1 MISEPFDAAKNSN
14 MKEFTKDNLKVKIF
28 ETRTQMGAAAAREV
42 SSKIAELLKVKEYIN
57 IVFAAAP
64 SQNDFLASLNE
75 EKVDWN
81 RINAFHMDEYVGLEK
96 GAPQLFGNY
105 LKEKLFG
112 KVTFREVHYLNG
124 NADNPDQECERYSG
138 LLERYPTD
146 IVILGIGENTHL
158 AFNDPHV
165 AFFDDPEIV
174 KIVDLDEKNR
184 MQQVDPKDDICF
196 NNISEVPT
204 HAITLT
210 VPALFKADYSYAIVP
225 GPKKA
230 DAIYHTLNSE
240 VRERYPS
247 TIIRRHKNAVLY
259 LDKDSAAKL

>member
-1 MISEPFDAAKNSN
+1 
-14 MKEFTKDNLKVKIF
+14 MKEIVRDNLKVKIF
-28 ETRTQMGAAAAREV
+28 ETRSLMGAAAAWAV
-42 SSKIAELLKVKEYIN
+42 SEKISELLKTKEYVN

-64 SQNDFLASLNE
+64 SQNDFLASLKE

-81 RINAFHMDEYVGLEK
+81 RINAFHMDEYVGLDID
-96 GAPQLFGNY
+96 APQLFGNY
-105 LKEKLFG
+105 LRKKLFD
-112 KVTFREVHYLNG
+112 KVTFREVYYLNG
-124 NADNPDQECERYSG
+124 SADNLEQECKRYSG

-146 IVILGIGENTHL
+146 IVILGIGENTHI

-165 AFFDDPEIV
+165 ADFDDPKVV
-174 KIVDLDEKNR
+174 KIIDLDEKNR
-184 MQQVDPKDDICF
+184 MQQVDPDDDICF
-196 NNISEVPT
+196 NNIGEVPT

-210 VPALFKADYSYAIVP
+210 VPALFNADYAYAIVP
-225 GPKKA
+225 GEKKA

-240 VRERYPS
+240 VQENYPS